1 MKVSRR
7 RFLGFVAR
15 GLSAIGLL
23 GLSFSGFFLKK
34 GAPERVYSS
43 IAGEVRIAKLGEVPE
58 PGTVKF
64 TTADGPG
71 ILVHFRGQL
80 RAFSAS
86 CTHMGCPV
94 SGKELESKGLLVC
107 PCHGSAFDPLTGEMV
122 SGPAPRP
129 LWEIEVEVRK
139 GAVYAIG

>member
-7 RFLGFVAR
+7 SFLEFVAK
-15 GLSAIGLL
+15 GLSAVVLL

-34 GAPERVYSS
+34 GAPEGVYSS
-43 IAGEVRIAKLGEVPE
+43 QREEVRITELHDLPD

-64 TTADGPG
+64 TSAEGPG
-71 ILVHFRGQL
+71 ILVHFQGQL
-80 RAFSAS
+80 RAFGAS

-94 SGKELESKGLLVC
+94 SGRELESRGLLVC
-107 PCHGSAFDPLTGEMV
+107 PCHGSAFDPLTGRRV

-129 LWEIEVEVRK
+129 LPEIDIVVRDDTVFAR
-139 GAVYAIG
+139 G